1 MFSRNVNPTK
11 RATLPQR
18 PPARP
23 PSSAFGIMALPSVLL
38 SLSLA
43 LPLADKAAV
52 PAATPALANHNPALS
67 NDTLGNDPWA
77 KGVVIS
83 CPR

>member
-1 MFSRNVNPTK
+1 M
-11 RATLPQR
+11 
-18 PPARP
+18 
-23 PSSAFGIMALPSVLL
+23 LL

-52 PAATPALANHNPALS
+52 PAATPALANYNPALS